1 MRLTWADLAAGRAAA
16 LHGHSVEIDGF
27 LCPFTAAPAHR
38 YFALAPEAPCSV
50 GCLPAEPSLR
60 IEVFADAPITTG
72 GSVRLTGTWHALDDD
87 PAGWRWQLR
96 GARPIGIAAPFS
108 RRGALAGAL
117 LCLAVPSRTAAAAAA
132 DGRAAIADQAT
143 VDIHSHAGRII
154 GTRAVELHDDF
165 RPVAEPMRA
174 GGMAVLCLATVS
186 DSPVHRVMQDGRIHP
201 FRDPAPGELYA
212 YGQRNFQRLH
222 DLVQN
227 QGLRVI
233 TDAAGLAAARAD
245 VPSVIVAAEGA
256 DFLEGRPE
264 RVDEAYAKWRL
275 RHLQLT
281 HYRVNELGDIQ
292 TEAPVHGGLTEAGA
306 AVIRRCNQLGLVVDV
321 AHGTYDLVKRAATVT
336 TKPLVLSHTSLSA
349 RPGPRSRTISADH
362 ARAVA
367 ATGGVIGVWPPASI
381 FPDLAAM
388 ASGIARMVDVVG
400 IDHVGL
406 GSDMQGLVGP
416 SVFPGYTVLPDL
428 AAALLAHGFAAAE
441 VRKLLGEN
449 YIRVFRASLA

>member
-1 MRLTWADLAAGRAAA
+1 MRLAWSDLAAGRATAW
-16 LHGHSVEIDGF
+16 HGRSVEIEGF
-27 LCPFTAAPAHR
+27 ACPFTAAPTHR
-38 YFALAPEAPCSV
+38 YFALAAEAPCCV

-60 IEVFADAPITTG
+60 IEVFSAVPIAAG
-72 GSVRLTGTWHALDDD
+72 GRVRLTGIWHSLDDD

-96 GARPIGIAAPFS
+96 SARPSGTTAPFT

-117 LCLAVPSRTAAAAAA
+117 LCLAVSPRAVAA
-132 DGRAAIADQAT
+132 DGRTAIADQAT
-143 VDIHSHAGRII
+143 VDIHSHAGRVV
-154 GTRAVELHDDF
+154 GVRAVELHDDF

-212 YGQRNFQRLH
+212 YGQLNFQRVH
-222 DLVQN
+222 DLVRN
-227 QGLRVI
+227 QGLRMI

-245 VPSVIVAAEGA
+245 APSVIVAAEGA

-264 RVDEAYAKWRL
+264 RVDEAYAKWQL

-292 TEAPVHGGLTEAGA
+292 TEAPVHGGLTDVGA
-306 AVIRRCNQLGLVVDV
+306 AVIRRCNQLGLVVDI
-321 AHGTYDLVKRAATVT
+321 AHGTYDLVKRAAAVT
-336 TKPLVLSHTSLSA
+336 TKPLVLSHTSFHA

-367 ATGGVIGVWPPASI
+367 DTGGVIGVWPPASI
-381 FPDLAAM
+381 FHDLTGL

-400 IDHVGL
+400 VDHVGL
-406 GSDMQGLVGP
+406 GSDMLGLVGP
-416 SVFPGYTVLPDL
+416 SVFPSYTLLPDL
-428 AAALLAHGFAAAE
+428 AAALLAHGFAAGE

-449 YIRVFRASLA
+449 YVRVFRASLA